1 MIIAVISGLTGTL
14 RNDWYAKMWWMA
26 LGRALCGQ
34 SDVSI
39 LENGQSPCILPS
51 AAYVMPAKLKN
62 AIIRN
67 DSKTSGTVIFLN
79 TKDIQFILHHFDNL
93 AIVKCDSAVGEGRIF
108 CYYIEC
114 TMSPFSAGIIVLAV
128 IGIILLAR
136 PRRFY
141 FVRHGETILNEQ
153 HIRQGEDGGLSE
165 NGKRQAEAIGA
176 YLKRF
181 PIERIIA
188 STYQRAKETSEII
201 NKHLKVQIINSPL
214 LAERKNPKE
223 IIGKSTSDTEVVQIV
238 DQMDNAYHE
247 DEYRFSD
254 EENFTDL
261 KTRARKCLA
270 LLARQ
275 GAQETAVI
283 THHHF
288 LKMLVAY
295 MLYRERLHSSDFTK
309 LTFFNVSDNAGI
321 TVCEFSPLN
330 IFSPTRGWRVISYND
345 QPA

>member
-1 MIIAVISGLTGTL
+1 M
-14 RNDWYAKMWWMA
+14 
-26 LGRALCGQ
+26 
-34 SDVSI
+34 
-39 LENGQSPCILPS
+39 S
-51 AAYVMPAKLKN
+51 A
-62 AIIRN
+62 
-67 DSKTSGTVIFLN
+67 
-79 TKDIQFILHHFDNL
+79 
-93 AIVKCDSAVGEGRIF
+93 
-108 CYYIEC
+108 
-114 TMSPFSAGIIVLAV
+114 TMSSLFFGLIVLAV
-128 IGIILLAR
+128 IGVILLMR

-141 FVRHGETILNEQ
+141 FVRHGETVLNQQ
-153 HIRQGEDGGLSE
+153 HIRQGEGGELSE
-165 NGKRQAEAIGA
+165 NGRHQAEKVGT

-181 PIERIIA
+181 SIERIIS
-188 STYQRAKETSEII
+188 STYARAKETSEII
-201 NKHLKVQIINSPL
+201 NKHLKVYIIYSAL

-223 IIGKSTSDTEVVQIV
+223 IIGKRTDDPEVIRIV

-261 KTRARKCLA
+261 KRRSRKCLA

-321 TVCEFSPLN
+321 TVCEFHPMEM
-330 IFSPTRGWRVISYND
+330 FSATRGWRVISYNE
-345 QPA
+345 QP